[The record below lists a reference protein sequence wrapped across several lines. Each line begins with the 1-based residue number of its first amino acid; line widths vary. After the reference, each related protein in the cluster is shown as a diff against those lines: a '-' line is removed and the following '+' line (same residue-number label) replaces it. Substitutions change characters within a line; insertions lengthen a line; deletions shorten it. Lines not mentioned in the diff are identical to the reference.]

1 MKHAMMSK
9 TMLVMM
15 LFLFLSS
22 VAIVNAQPTSNA
34 DDGDEEDPTTTTTT
48 EDDDDDDEDH
58 EPSHDR
64 DDDGTVWIQT
74 NVMTVRLDSQ
84 IPSYQY
90 WYTPDENGSLARFQV
105 SYLMVVEFE
114 DQNGDG
120 VYQINETVQF
130 APLDAFYWHLKTG
143 AVTDENGT
151 NSEVYASYNKGG
163 LTGEDFDD
171 DWFED
176 WMPGY
181 GEEDDDDSF
190 FLAEGDENS
199 TEADDDEYPVYET
212 MNLTRFKY
220 MTMQFYAHIYME
232 DHHGKVKDDEGIQ
245 TTYIIEG
252 GVELKIDIQIG
263 NFPYLSNTSSV
274 AVLNY
279 LQEDVASDGE
289 NYSFELQEDDD
300 ETEVESEDEWE
311 IHDDLGEPFNNIDE
325 EDIQEI
331 ELVEAASNTT
341 RGFYRW
347 VDKAIKVLPD
357 GSKTAVDVS
366 ASYWANGNALLLFFA
381 YPNFDN
387 GTLIHDPSMKFVET
401 NSPVSIPTNPLSE
414 VPMEI
419 TAGAALVGVATIA
432 LVAVVMKRR

>member
-15 LFLFLSS
+15 LFLFMSS
-22 VAIVNAQPTSNA
+22 VVIVNAQPTSSA
-34 DDGDEEDPTTTTTT
+34 DDGDEEDPTTTTTET
-48 EDDDDDDEDH
+48 EEDDDDDEDH

-151 NSEVYASYNKGG
+151 NSEVYASYIKGG

-181 GEEDDDDSF
+181 GEEDEDDESF
-190 FLAEGDENS
+190 LLSEGDDEH
-199 TEADDDEYPVYET
+199 DDEYPVYET
-212 MNLTRFKY
+212 MNLTRFKQ
-220 MTMQFYAHIYME
+220 MTMQFYAHLYME
-232 DHHGKVKDDEGIQ
+232 DYHGKVKDDEGIQ
-245 TTYIIEG
+245 TTYTIEG
-252 GVELKIDIQIG
+252 GVELKIDIGIG

-279 LQEDVASDGE
+279 LQEDIASDGE
-289 NYSFELQEDDD
+289 NHNFELHEDDD
-300 ETEVESEDEWE
+300 DTEIESEDEWE
-311 IHDDLGEPFNNIDE
+311 INDDLGEPFNDVDE
-325 EDIQEI
+325 DDIQEI
-331 ELVEAASNTT
+331 ALVETASNTT
-341 RGFYRW
+341 HGFYRW
-347 VDKAIKVLPD
+347 IDKAIQILPD
-357 GSKTAVDVS
+357 GSKTAVDVK

-381 YPNFDN
+381 YPNFD
-387 GTLIHDPSMKFVET
+387 GGSLIHDPSMKFIESS
-401 NSPVSIPTNPLSE
+401 SPAPYTRNPLGDI
-414 VPMEI
+414 PPEI
-419 TAGAALVGVATIA
+419 TLSAAIVGVATIA

>member
-1 MKHAMMSK
+1 MKHAVISK
-9 TMLVMM
+9 TLLVMM
-15 LFLFLSS
+15 LFLFMSS
-22 VAIVNAQPTSNA
+22 VAIVNAQPLSSA
-34 DDGDEEDPTTTTTT
+34 DDGDDTTTETEH
-48 EDDDDDDEDH
+48 EDDDDDDH

-64 DDDGTVWIQT
+64 DDVGTVWIQT

-90 WYTPDENGSLARFQV
+90 WYTPDENGSLSRFQV

-120 VYQINETVQF
+120 VYQINETIQF
-130 APLDAFYWHLKTG
+130 APLEAFDWHLKTG

-151 NSEVYASYNKGG
+151 NSEVYASYIKGG

-181 GEEDDDDSF
+181 GEEDEDSF
-190 FLAEGDENS
+190 LLADGDNS
-199 TEADDDEYPVYET
+199 TEDDDYPVYET
-212 MNLTRFKY
+212 MNLTRFKS
-220 MTMQFYAHIYME
+220 MTMQFYAHIYMN
-232 DHHGKVKDDEGIQ
+232 DFDGKVKDDAGVQ
-245 TTYIIEG
+245 ATYTIDG
-252 GVELKIDIQIG
+252 GVELKIDIEIG
-263 NFPYLSNTSSV
+263 NFPYLSNTSKV

-289 NYSFELQEDDD
+289 NHNFELHEDDD
-300 ETEVESEDEWE
+300 DTEIESEDEWE
-311 IHDDLGEPFNNIDE
+311 IHDDLGEPFNDVDE

-331 ELVEAASNTT
+331 SLVEATTNTT

-347 VDKAIKVLPD
+347 VDKAVQTLPD

-366 ASYWANGNALLLFFA
+366 TSYWANGKALLLFFA
-381 YPNFDN
+381 YPNFD
-387 GTLIHDPSMKFVET
+387 GGSVLHDPSMKFVET
-401 NSPVSIPTNPLSE
+401 NSPVPIPTGNPLGE
-414 VPMEI
+414 VPLEI
-419 TAGAALVGVATIA
+419 TLGAAIVGIATIA
-432 LVAVVMKRR
+432 IVAVVMKRR